1 MKGNITRRGKN
12 SFRLKFDAG
21 IDANGKRK
29 IQYHT
34 FRGSKREAQDKLTE
48 LMASFGRVL
57 TSRQA
62 RPWSAILSAAV
73 STNGK
78 HPAKSQRS
86 RQLGIVNSMKNIAPF
101 IGGKVLQKLRR
112 TDIESWH
119 TTLRNSGH
127 EKGKGGIGPRTIGH
141 AHRVLSKALTMPPR
155 ITSSSASSP
164 SWRPLLRPPTTKW

>member
-62 RPWSAILSAAV
+62 RPWWRFCPQPYRPMGSI
-73 STNGK
+73 
-78 HPAKSQRS
+78 
-86 RQLGIVNSMKNIAPF
+86 RQNL
-101 IGGKVLQKLRR
+101 
-112 TDIESWH
+112 
-119 TTLRNSGH
+119 SGH
-127 EKGKGGIGPRTIGH
+127 G
-141 AHRVLSKALTMPPR
+141 
-155 ITSSSASSP
+155 SSVS
-164 SWRPLLRPPTTKW
+164 